1 MQRGEFPANTILG
14 NSEGM
19 KRAGAVRPR
28 PSHSQRKVSR
38 LPALRGLPFE
48 HFPSLLYR
56 SYGLGVHPA
65 RVVKLRAEQLVQFLG
80 SVDVRQEEPPSLAAK
95 ETALSDLA
103 RLHDLLKLRPDPLI
117 AHGPSFRQNDI
128 FVNLEGDVEQ
138 HSWLLSPAL
147 SSG

>member
-65 RVVKLRAEQLVQFLG
+65 RVVKLRAEQFVQFFRCI
-80 SVDVRQEEPPSLAAK
+80 DVHQKESPTLAAK
-95 ETALSDLA
+95 EAALLDLS
-103 RLHDLLKLRPDPLI
+103 RLHGLL
-117 AHGPSFRQNDI
+117 
-128 FVNLEGDVEQ
+128 
-138 HSWLLSPAL
+138 
-147 SSG
+147 